1 MLLSNYTRFN
11 IHKMT
16 LKRFMLPMV
25 FERNTVY
32 TLQQKNFESRSV
44 HSFQFV
50 SQKNLKVSESG
61 VPYKSKAGGGS
72 EIFSEKNK

>member
-1 MLLSNYTRFN
+1 MCTVTKRHKEQFSFKRTNAQITAMLLSNYTRFN

-44 HSFQFV
+44 HSFQLFLR
-50 SQKNLKVSESG
+50 K
-61 VPYKSKAGGGS
+61 
-72 EIFSEKNK
+72 I